1 MATDYISTVGWND
14 PLNAWPYYSQVNVST
29 FILPVT
35 TLSLNAFD
43 PEAGTISY
51 VNGGISLS
59 YNNALTR
66 WTLSNTAWSLSAT
79 GGRGLPLTTATP
91 GVSSWSRASGTPGPS
106 DTVTIAPVVNSL
118 TNWTKRAKL
127 NSES

>member
-14 PLNAWPYYSQVNVST
+14 PLNAWPYYSQVTVT
-29 FILPVT
+29 TRVLPVT
-35 TLSLNAFD
+35 TLSLNDFD
-43 PEAGTISY
+43 PVAGTISY

-59 YNNALTR
+59 YSNTLTR
-66 WTLSNTAWSLSAT
+66 WTLTNGSWSLSASS
-79 GGRGLPLTTATP
+79 GRGLPLTTATA
-91 GVSSWSRASGTPGPS
+91 GVSSWSKAGGTPGPS
-106 DTVTIAPVVNSL
+106 DTVTVAPVVDSL